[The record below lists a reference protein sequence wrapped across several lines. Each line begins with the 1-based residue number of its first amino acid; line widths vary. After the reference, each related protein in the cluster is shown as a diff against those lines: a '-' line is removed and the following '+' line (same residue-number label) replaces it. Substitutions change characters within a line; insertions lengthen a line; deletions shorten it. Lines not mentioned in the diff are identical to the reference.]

1 MAGEWFWSFFIPAQL
16 DCTEASE
23 IVLVQF
29 GLELRENICVYF
41 KASLTSIC
49 IMSTNND
56 YIIARNNPI

>member
-29 GLELRENICVYF
+29 GLELRENICVYC
-41 KASLTSIC
+41 KTSL
-49 IMSTNND
+49 ND
-56 YIIARNNPI
+56 FHLHNVYQ

>member
-1 MAGEWFWSFFIPAQL
+1 MSGEWFWFFFVPAQL

-41 KASLTSIC
+41 KTSL
-49 IMSTNND
+49 NGFHLHNV
-56 YIIARNNPI
+56 YQ